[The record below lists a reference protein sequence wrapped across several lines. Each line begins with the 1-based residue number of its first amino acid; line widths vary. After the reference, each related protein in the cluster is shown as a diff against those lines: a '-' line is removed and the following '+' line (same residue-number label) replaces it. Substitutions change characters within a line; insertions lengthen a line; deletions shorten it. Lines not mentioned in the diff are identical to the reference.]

1 MPDLN
6 VVAVLKAKAGSE
18 TVLQDALTG
27 LIEPTRAE
35 PGCISYELFRSAADA
50 TTFVTIEKWQ
60 SQDDLDAHMQTPHIA
75 QALQVAGDVLD
86 GGPAIHPL
94 EPVQG

>member
-18 TVLQDALTG
+18 AVLQDALAE
-27 LIEPTRAE
+27 LVAPTRAE
-35 PGCISYELFRSAADA
+35 DGCISYELFRSASDSS
-50 TTFVTIEKWQ
+50 TFITVERWR
-60 SQDDLDAHMQTPHIA
+60 SQDDLDAHMQTAHIA
-75 QALQVAGDVLD
+75 HALQTAGDAID

-94 EPVQG
+94 TPVDD